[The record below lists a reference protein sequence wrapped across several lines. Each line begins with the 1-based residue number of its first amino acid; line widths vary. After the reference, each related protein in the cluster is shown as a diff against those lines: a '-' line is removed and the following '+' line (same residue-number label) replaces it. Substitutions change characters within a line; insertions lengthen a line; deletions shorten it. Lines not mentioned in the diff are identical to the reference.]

1 MRRLHS
7 YVVDSG
13 HETLPVAHYA
23 MTRVRAADLRVRPGR
38 ALLLAVAVGQRCVV
52 RRVQDH
58 FAMPQNFIACDRGQT
73 MLMPP
78 DLTDWVPDDHVVWSI
93 LGAVD
98 QMDLSAF
105 YGAYRENGQGRAAY
119 EPSMMVAL
127 LFYAYARGN
136 RSSRG
141 IERECREDVVYK
153 LITAMRV
160 PDHSTVAEF
169 RRRHERAL
177 GELFCD
183 VLALCDEA
191 GLVEV
196 GVISID
202 GTKIRANA
210 SRGANRTY
218 EKLVADILKEA
229 EETDRWEDGLFGSDR
244 GDELPEHL
252 RSEEGRRAAFAA
264 AKERLAQKA
273 GREEEPEVARIEPDP
288 EQFTSTRGWGRRTW
302 HREAHKELLRRR
314 EQAAGPIPASRPA
327 RLLEALHR
335 LEENQ
340 QVEIQASEAYER
352 WQAER
357 RAGGVPGQR
366 LGMPPKPY
374 TSPSVPGGV
383 MNKTDPDS
391 RMMRTQGQPTIQGY
405 NAQAAVTRGQ
415 IIVAAEIA
423 VESPD
428 FGHLEP
434 TARAAFRELEA
445 AGVTQRPETV
455 LADAGY
461 WHTRQIESI
470 VSNGI
475 QVLVPPDAGLREGT
489 RPGWDK
495 GPYAFMRRVLAS
507 EAGHELYKHRKAT
520 VEPVFAQNKFN
531 RGFRRFQRRGRA
543 AARSEWRFQAAIHNL
558 LKLHTHST
566 APAIA

>member
-1 MRRLHS
+1 
-7 YVVDSG
+7 
-13 HETLPVAHYA
+13 
-23 MTRVRAADLRVRPGR
+23 
-38 ALLLAVAVGQRCVV
+38 
-52 RRVQDH
+52 
-58 FAMPQNFIACDRGQT
+58 

-127 LFYAYARGN
+127 LLYAYARGN

-153 LITAMRV
+153 LITAMAI
-160 PDHSTVAEF
+160 PDHSTIADF

-177 GELFCD
+177 GELFCE

-202 GTKIRANA
+202 GTKIRGNA

-229 EETDRWEDGLFGSDR
+229 EETDRWEDGLFGADR
-244 GDELPEHL
+244 GDEPPEHL
-252 RSEEGRRAAFAA
+252 RTEEGRRAAFKA
-264 AKERLAQKA
+264 AKERLAKKA
-273 GREEEPEVARIEPDP
+273 GRGEEPEVARIEPDP
-288 EQFTSTRGWGRRTW
+288 EQFASTRGWGRRTW

-314 EQAAGPIPASRPA
+314 EQMAEPIARSRPA

-335 LEENQ
+335 LEENRE
-340 QVEIQASEAYER
+340 VEIQASEAYER

-374 TSPSVPGGV
+374 TPPPVPEGV
-383 MNKTDPDS
+383 VNKTDPDS
-391 RMMRTQGQPTIQGY
+391 RMMRTQGQPTVQGY

-434 TARAAFRELEA
+434 IARAALRELKD

-461 WHTRQIESI
+461 WHKKQIESI
-470 VSNGI
+470 VSDGI
-475 QVLVPPDAGLREGT
+475 QVLVPPDAGLREGA
-489 RPGWDK
+489 RPGWEE
-495 GPYAFMRRVLAS
+495 GMYAFMRRVLTS
-507 EAGHELYKHRKAT
+507 EAGHALYKHRKAT

-531 RGFRRFQRRGRA
+531 RSFRRFQRRGRA
-543 AARSEWRFQAAIHNL
+543 AARSEWRFQAATHNL
-558 LKLHTHST
+558 MKLHTHW
-566 APAIA
+566 IAAETG

>member
-1 MRRLHS
+1 
-7 YVVDSG
+7 
-13 HETLPVAHYA
+13 
-23 MTRVRAADLRVRPGR
+23 
-38 ALLLAVAVGQRCVV
+38 
-52 RRVQDH
+52 
-58 FAMPQNFIACDRGQT
+58 MPQNFIACDRAQS
-73 MLMPP
+73 MLLPP
-78 DLTDWVPDDHVVWSI
+78 DLLDWVPEDHLVWSI
-93 LGAVD
+93 LGAVE

-127 LFYAYARGN
+127 LLYSYARGN

-141 IERECREDVVYK
+141 IERACREDVTYK

-160 PDHSTVAEF
+160 PDHSTIAEF
-169 RRRHERAL
+169 RRRHEPAL
-177 GELFCD
+177 GELFTS
-183 VLALCDEA
+183 VLALCREA

-202 GTKIRANA
+202 GMKIRANA

-229 EETDRWEDGLFGSDR
+229 EETDRWEDGLFGADR

-252 RSEEGRRAAFAA
+252 RTEDGRRAAFKA
-264 AKERLAQKA
+264 AKERLAIKA
-273 GREEEPEVARIEPDP
+273 GRGEEPEVAPVELDP
-288 EQFTSTRGWGRRTW
+288 ERVAPGGGRRAWQRT
-302 HREAHKELLRRR
+302 AHKELLRRR
-314 EQAAGPIPASRPA
+314 EQDAKPIRRLRAE
-327 RLLEALHR
+327 RLLEAVRR

-340 QVEIQASEAYER
+340 LVEIQASEAYDR

-357 RAGGVPGQR
+357 RAGGVSGQK
-366 LGMPPKPY
+366 LGMPPRPW
-374 TSPSVPGGV
+374 TPPAVPEGV

-391 RMMRTQGQPTIQGY
+391 RMMRTQGQPTVQGY

-434 TARAAFRELEA
+434 AVRAALRELDD

-461 WHTRQIESI
+461 WHTRQMENI
-470 VSNGI
+470 VSGGI
-475 QVLVPPDAGLREGT
+475 RVLVPPDAGLREGA

-495 GPYAFMRRVLAS
+495 GPYAFMRRVLTS
-507 EAGHELYKHRKAT
+507 ETGHELYKHRKAT

-543 AARSEWRFQAAIHNL
+543 AARSEWRLQAAVHNL
-558 LKLHTHST
+558 MKLHIHWIDL
-566 APAIA
+566 AIA

>member
-1 MRRLHS
+1 M
-7 YVVDSG
+7 
-13 HETLPVAHYA
+13 
-23 MTRVRAADLRVRPGR
+23 
-38 ALLLAVAVGQRCVV
+38 LL
-52 RRVQDH
+52 
-58 FAMPQNFIACDRGQT
+58 
-73 MLMPP
+73 PP
-78 DLTDWVPDDHVVWSI
+78 DLTDWVPGDHVVWSI

-98 QMDLSAF
+98 EMDLSAF

-119 EPSMMVAL
+119 EPSMVVAL
-127 LFYAYARGN
+127 LLYAYARGN

-160 PDHSTVAEF
+160 PDHSTIAEF

-177 GELFCD
+177 GELFCG
-183 VLALCDEA
+183 VLALCEEA

-229 EETDRWEDGLFGSDR
+229 EETDRWEDGLFGADR
-244 GDELPEHL
+244 GDEVPEHL
-252 RSEEGRRAAFAA
+252 RSEEGRRAAFKA
-264 AKERLAQKA
+264 AKERLAAKA
-273 GREEEPEVARIEPDP
+273 GGDPEPEVERIEPDP
-288 EQFTSTRGWGRRTW
+288 EQFQSTRGWGRRTW

-314 EQAAGPIPASRPA
+314 EQAAEPIASSRPT
-327 RLLEALHR
+327 RLLGALHR
-335 LEENQ
+335 LQENH

-357 RAGGVPGQR
+357 RSGRVPGQR

-374 TSPSVPGGV
+374 TPPPVPDGV

-405 NAQAAVTRGQ
+405 NAQAAVTLGQ

-434 TARAAFRELEA
+434 AVRAVLRELDD
-445 AGVTQRPETV
+445 AGVTDRPQTV

-461 WHTRQIESI
+461 WHTRQMENI
-470 VSNGI
+470 VSDGI
-475 QVLVPPDAGLREGT
+475 QVLVPPDAGLREDI

-507 EAGHELYKHRKAT
+507 ETGHELYKHRKAT

-543 AARSEWRFQAAIHNL
+543 AVRSEWRLQAAVHNL
-558 LKLHTHST
+558 LKLHRHWIS
-566 APAIA
+566 PAVT

>member
-1 MRRLHS
+1 
-7 YVVDSG
+7 
-13 HETLPVAHYA
+13 
-23 MTRVRAADLRVRPGR
+23 
-38 ALLLAVAVGQRCVV
+38 
-52 RRVQDH
+52 
-58 FAMPQNFIACDRGQT
+58 
-73 MLMPP
+73 MLPP
-78 DLTDWVPDDHVVWSI
+78 DLMDWVPDDHVVWSI
-93 LGAVD
+93 LGAVEE
-98 QMDLSAF
+98 MDLGAF
-105 YGAYRENGQGRAAY
+105 YGVYRENGQGRAAY

-127 LFYAYARGN
+127 LLYAYARGN

-160 PDHSTVAEF
+160 PDHSTIAEF

-177 GELFCD
+177 GELFSE

-202 GTKIRANA
+202 GTKIRADA

-229 EETDRWEDGLFGSDR
+229 EETDRWEDGLFGPDR
-244 GDELPEHL
+244 GDEVPEHL
-252 RSEEGRRAAFAA
+252 RSEEGRRAAFKA
-264 AKERLAQKA
+264 AKERLAKKA
-273 GREEEPEVARIEPDP
+273 GRDPEPEIARIEVQPP
-288 EQFTSTRGWGRRTW
+288 PPSTKSGWGRRAW
-302 HREAHKELLRRR
+302 HREGRKALLRKR
-314 EQAAGPIPASRPA
+314 EQDARPIARSRA
-327 RLLEALHR
+327 ERLLETLHR
-335 LEENQ
+335 LEENHR
-340 QVEIQASEAYER
+340 VEIQANDAYEA
-352 WQAER
+352 WHAAR
-357 RAGGVPGQR
+357 RAGGVSGQR
-366 LGMPPKPY
+366 LGMPPRPF
-374 TSPSVPGGV
+374 TPPPVPDGV

-391 RMMRTQGQPTIQGY
+391 RMMRTQGQPTVQGY

-434 TARAAFRELEA
+434 IVRAALHELER

-461 WHTRQIESI
+461 WHKQQMENI
-470 VSNGI
+470 VSDGI
-475 QVLVPPDAGLREGT
+475 QVLVPPDAGLREGA
-489 RPGWDK
+489 RPGWDE
-495 GPYAFMRRVLAS
+495 GPYAFMRRVLTS
-507 EAGHELYKHRKAT
+507 EAGRELYKHRKAT

-543 AARSEWRFQAAIHNL
+543 AASSEWRFQAATHNL
-558 LKLHTHST
+558 LKLHSHWISPAT
-566 APAIA
+566 A

>member
-1 MRRLHS
+1 
-7 YVVDSG
+7 
-13 HETLPVAHYA
+13 
-23 MTRVRAADLRVRPGR
+23 
-38 ALLLAVAVGQRCVV
+38 
-52 RRVQDH
+52 
-58 FAMPQNFIACDRGQT
+58 MPQNFIACDRGQS
-73 MLMPP
+73 MLLPP

-127 LFYAYARGN
+127 LLYSYARGN

-141 IERECREDVVYK
+141 IERACREDVTYK
-153 LITAMRV
+153 VITAMRI
-160 PDHSTVAEF
+160 PDHSTIAEF

-177 GELFCD
+177 AELFTS
-183 VLALCDEA
+183 VLALCREA

-202 GTKIRANA
+202 GMKIRANA

-218 EKLVADILKEA
+218 EKLVADILNEA
-229 EETDRWEDGLFGSDR
+229 EETDRWEDGLFGEDR

-252 RSEEGRRAAFAA
+252 RTEAGRRAAFKA
-264 AKERLAQKA
+264 AKERLAKKA
-273 GREEEPEVARIEPDP
+273 GRGEEPELAAIELDP
-288 EQFTSTRGWGRRTW
+288 ERVAPGGGRRAW
-302 HREAHKELLRRR
+302 QRAAHKELLRRR
-314 EQAAGPIPASRPA
+314 EQDAKPIARSRA
-327 RLLEALHR
+327 ERLLEAVRR

-357 RAGGVPGQR
+357 RAGGVSGQK
-366 LGMPPKPY
+366 LGMPPKPW
-374 TSPSVPGGV
+374 TPPPVPEGV

-391 RMMRTQGQPTIQGY
+391 RMMRTQGQPTVQGY

-434 TARAAFRELEA
+434 AVGAALRELED
-445 AGVTQRPETV
+445 AGVTRRPDTV

-461 WHTRQIESI
+461 WHTRQMENI
-470 VSNGI
+470 VSDGI
-475 QVLVPPDAGLREGT
+475 RVLVPPDAGLRQGA
-489 RPGWDK
+489 RPGWNK
-495 GPYAFMRRVLAS
+495 GPYAFMRRVLTS
-507 EAGHELYKHRKAT
+507 DAGHELYKHRKAT

-543 AARSEWRFQAAIHNL
+543 AARSEWRLQAAVHNL
-558 LKLHTHST
+558 MKLHIHWID
-566 APAIA
+566 PAIA

>member
-1 MRRLHS
+1 
-7 YVVDSG
+7 
-13 HETLPVAHYA
+13 
-23 MTRVRAADLRVRPGR
+23 
-38 ALLLAVAVGQRCVV
+38 
-52 RRVQDH
+52 
-58 FAMPQNFIACDRGQT
+58 MPQNFIACDRGQT

-93 LGAVD
+93 LGAVE
-98 QMDLSAF
+98 QMDLTAF

-127 LFYAYARGN
+127 LLHAYSRGN

-141 IERECREDVVYK
+141 IERACREDVTYK

-160 PDHSTVAEF
+160 PDHSTIAEF

-177 GELFCD
+177 GELFCE
-183 VLALCDEA
+183 VLALCEEA

-229 EETDRWEDGLFGSDR
+229 EETDRWEDGLFGPDR
-244 GDELPEHL
+244 GDEVPEHL
-252 RSEEGRRAAFAA
+252 RTEEGRRAAFKAA
-264 AKERLAQKA
+264 RERLAQKA
-273 GREEEPEVARIEPDP
+273 GRGEEPQVARIEPDP
-288 EQFTSTRGWGRRTW
+288 EQFGATRGWGRRTW

-314 EQAAGPIPASRPA
+314 EQDARPIARGRA
-327 RLLEALHR
+327 ERLLEALHR

-340 QVEIQASEAYER
+340 QVEIGASEAYER
-352 WQAER
+352 WQAQR
-357 RAGGVPGQR
+357 RAGRVPGQR

-374 TSPSVPGGV
+374 TPSPVPEGV

-391 RMMRTQGQPTIQGY
+391 RMMRTQGQPTVQGY
-405 NAQAAVTRGQ
+405 NAQAAVTRDQ
-415 IIVAAEIA
+415 IIVAADVA

-434 TARAAFRELEA
+434 AVRAALRELED
-445 AGVTQRPETV
+445 AGVTQRPEIV

-461 WHTRQIESI
+461 WHTRQMENI
-470 VSNGI
+470 VSDGI

-507 EAGHELYKHRKAT
+507 DAGHELYKHRKAT

-543 AARSEWRFQAAIHNL
+543 AARSEWRFQAATHNL
-558 LKLHTHST
+558 LNLHTHWIS
-566 APAIA
+566 PAIA

>member
-1 MRRLHS
+1 
-7 YVVDSG
+7 
-13 HETLPVAHYA
+13 
-23 MTRVRAADLRVRPGR
+23 
-38 ALLLAVAVGQRCVV
+38 
-52 RRVQDH
+52 
-58 FAMPQNFIACDRGQT
+58 MPQNFIACDRGQS
-73 MLMPP
+73 MLLPP

-93 LGAVD
+93 LGAVE

-127 LFYAYARGN
+127 LLYSYARGN

-141 IERECREDVVYK
+141 IERACREDVTYK

-160 PDHSTVAEF
+160 PDHSTIAEF
-169 RRRHERAL
+169 RRRHEQPL
-177 GELFCD
+177 GELFTE

-202 GTKIRANA
+202 GMKIRANA

-218 EKLVADILKEA
+218 ERLVADILKEA

-252 RSEEGRRAAFAA
+252 RTEEGRRAAFKA
-264 AKERLAQKA
+264 AKERLAKKA
-273 GREEEPEVARIEPDP
+273 ARGEEPEVAPIELDP
-288 EQFTSTRGWGRRTW
+288 ERVAPGGGRRGWQRA
-302 HREAHKELLRRR
+302 AHKKLLRRR
-314 EQAAGPIPASRPA
+314 EEDAKPIARSRA
-327 RLLEALHR
+327 ERLLEAVHR

-340 QVEIQASEAYER
+340 QVEIQASEAYEA
-352 WQAER
+352 WQADR
-357 RAGGVPGQR
+357 RAGGVAGQK
-366 LGMPPKPY
+366 LGMPPKPW
-374 TSPSVPGGV
+374 TPPSVPEGV

-391 RMMRTQGQPTIQGY
+391 RMMRTQGQPTVQGY

-434 TARAAFRELEA
+434 AVRAALRELED

-461 WHTRQIESI
+461 WHTRQMENI
-470 VSNGI
+470 VSDGI
-475 QVLVPPDAGLREGT
+475 QVLVPPDAGLREGS

-495 GPYAFMRRVLAS
+495 GPYAFMRRVLS
-507 EAGHELYKHRKAT
+507 SDAGHELYKHRKAT

-543 AARSEWRFQAAIHNL
+543 AVRSEWRLQAAVHNL
-558 LKLHTHST
+558 MKLHSHWID
-566 APAIA
+566 PAIA

>member
-1 MRRLHS
+1 MS
-7 YVVDSG
+7 
-13 HETLPVAHYA
+13 
-23 MTRVRAADLRVRPGR
+23 
-38 ALLLAVAVGQRCVV
+38 
-52 RRVQDH
+52 
-58 FAMPQNFIACDRGQT
+58 QNFIACDRRQS
-73 MLMPP
+73 MLLPP
-78 DLTDWVPDDHVVWSI
+78 DLMDWVPDDHVVWSI
-93 LGAVD
+93 LGAVE

-127 LFYAYARGN
+127 LLYSYARGN

-141 IERECREDVVYK
+141 IERACREDVTYK

-160 PDHSTVAEF
+160 PDHSTIAEF
-169 RRRHERAL
+169 RRRHEQAL
-177 GELFCD
+177 GELFTK
-183 VLALCDEA
+183 VLALCQEA

-218 EKLVADILKEA
+218 ERLVADILKEA
-229 EETDRWEDGLFGSDR
+229 EETDRWEDGLFGADR

-252 RSEEGRRAAFAA
+252 RTEEGRRAAFKA
-264 AKERLAQKA
+264 AKERLAERA
-273 GREEEPEVARIEPDP
+273 RRDPDPEVAKIEVRAEDVPADRGR
-288 EQFTSTRGWGRRTW
+288 RGW
-302 HREAHKELLRRR
+302 HRGAHKELISRR
-314 EQAAGPIPASRPA
+314 ERAAARIPSDRPG
-327 RLLEALHR
+327 RLLEAIGR
-335 LEENQ
+335 LEENH
-340 QVEIQASEAYER
+340 QVEIQASQAYER
-352 WQAER
+352 WQAQR
-357 RAGGVPGQR
+357 RAGGVSGQQ

-374 TSPSVPGGV
+374 TPPPVPDGV

-405 NAQAAVTRGQ
+405 NVQAAVTRGQ
-415 IIVAAEIA
+415 IIVAAEVA

-434 TARAAFRELEA
+434 VVRAALREVED
-445 AGVTQRPETV
+445 AGVSDRPETV

-461 WHTRQIESI
+461 WHTRQMENI
-470 VSNGI
+470 VSDGI
-475 QVLVPPDAGLREGT
+475 QVLVPPDAGLRKDI

-495 GPYAFMRRVLAS
+495 GPYAFMRMVLSS
-507 EAGHELYKHRKAT
+507 EFGHELYKHRKAT

-543 AARSEWRFQAAIHNL
+543 AARSEWRLQAAVHNM
-558 LKLHTHST
+558 LKLHNHWVTP
-566 APAIA
+566 APA

>member
-1 MRRLHS
+1 
-7 YVVDSG
+7 
-13 HETLPVAHYA
+13 
-23 MTRVRAADLRVRPGR
+23 
-38 ALLLAVAVGQRCVV
+38 
-52 RRVQDH
+52 
-58 FAMPQNFIACDRGQT
+58 
-73 MLMPP
+73 MLPP

-93 LGAVD
+93 LGAVE
-98 QMDLSAF
+98 QMDLSVF

-119 EPSMMVAL
+119 EPSMMVTL
-127 LFYAYARGN
+127 LLYSYARGN

-141 IERECREDVVYK
+141 IERACREDVTYK
-153 LITAMRV
+153 LITAMRI
-160 PDHSTVAEF
+160 PDHSTIAEF
-169 RRRHERAL
+169 RRRHEKAL
-177 GELFCD
+177 GELFSA
-183 VLALCDEA
+183 VLALCAEA

-229 EETDRWEDGLFGSDR
+229 EETDRWEDGLFGPDR

-264 AKERLAQKA
+264 AKDRLAQKA
-273 GREEEPEVARIEPDP
+273 GRGEEPEVARIEPDP
-288 EQFTSTRGWGRRTW
+288 EQFSATRGWGRRTW

-314 EQAAGPIPASRPA
+314 EQAAQPIPAARPA

-357 RAGGVPGQR
+357 RAGGVSGQR
-366 LGMPPKPY
+366 FGMPPKPY
-374 TSPSVPGGV
+374 VPPAAPEGV

-391 RMMRTQGQPTIQGY
+391 RMMRTQGQPTVQGY

-434 TARAAFRELEA
+434 TVSAALRELEN
-445 AGVTQRPETV
+445 AGVAQRPETL

-461 WHTRQIESI
+461 WHKKQMENIASD
-470 VSNGI
+470 GI
-475 QVLVPPDAGLREGT
+475 QVLVPPDAGLREGA
-489 RPGWDK
+489 RPGWDE
-495 GPYAFMRRVLAS
+495 GMYAFMRRVLAS
-507 EAGHELYKHRKAT
+507 EAGHELYKNRKQT
-520 VEPVFAQNKFN
+520 VEPVFAHNKFN

-543 AARSEWRFQAAIHNL
+543 AARSEWRLQAAVHNL
-558 LKLHTHST
+558 MKLHSHWLD
-566 APAIA
+566 PAIA

>member
-1 MRRLHS
+1 
-7 YVVDSG
+7 
-13 HETLPVAHYA
+13 
-23 MTRVRAADLRVRPGR
+23 
-38 ALLLAVAVGQRCVV
+38 
-52 RRVQDH
+52 
-58 FAMPQNFIACDRGQT
+58 

-93 LGAVD
+93 LGAVE
-98 QMDLSAF
+98 QMDLTAF

-127 LFYAYARGN
+127 LLHAYSRGN

-141 IERECREDVVYK
+141 IERACREDVTYK

-160 PDHSTVAEF
+160 PDHSTIAEF

-177 GELFCD
+177 GELFTE
-183 VLALCDEA
+183 VLALCEEA

-218 EKLVADILKEA
+218 ERLVADILKEA
-229 EETDRWEDGLFGSDR
+229 EETDRWEDGLFGPDR
-244 GDELPEHL
+244 GDEVPEHL
-252 RSEEGRRAAFAA
+252 RTKEGRRVAFKA
-264 AKERLAQKA
+264 AKERLAKKA
-273 GREEEPEVARIEPDP
+273 GRGEEPQVARIEPDP
-288 EQFTSTRGWGRRTW
+288 EQFGATRGWGRRTW
-302 HREAHKELLRRR
+302 HREAHKELLRQR
-314 EQAAGPIPASRPA
+314 EQEAKPVARSRA
-327 RLLEALHR
+327 ERLLEALHR
-335 LEENQ
+335 LEVNQ
-340 QVEIQASEAYER
+340 QVEIGASEAYEQ

-357 RAGGVPGQR
+357 RADSVPGQK

-374 TSPSVPGGV
+374 TPSPVPEGV
-383 MNKTDPDS
+383 SNKTDPDS
-391 RMMRTQGQPTIQGY
+391 RMMRTQGQPTVQGY
-405 NAQAAVTRGQ
+405 NAQAVVTRDQ
-415 IIVAAEIA
+415 IIVAADVA

-434 TARAAFRELEA
+434 AVRAALRELED

-461 WHTRQIESI
+461 WHTRRMENI
-470 VSNGI
+470 VSDGI

-489 RPGWDK
+489 RSGWDK

-520 VEPVFAQNKFN
+520 VEPVFAQNRFN
-531 RGFRRFQRRGRA
+531 RGFRHFQRRGRA
-543 AARSEWRFQAAIHNL
+543 AARSEWRFQAATHNL
-558 LKLHTHST
+558 LKLHTHWIS
-566 APAIA
+566 PAIA

>member
-1 MRRLHS
+1 MS
-7 YVVDSG
+7 
-13 HETLPVAHYA
+13 
-23 MTRVRAADLRVRPGR
+23 
-38 ALLLAVAVGQRCVV
+38 
-52 RRVQDH
+52 
-58 FAMPQNFIACDRGQT
+58 QNFIACDRGQT
-73 MLMPP
+73 LLLPP
-78 DLTDWVPDDHVVWSI
+78 DLTEWVPDDHVVWSI

-98 QMDLSAF
+98 QLDLSAF
-105 YGAYRENGQGRAAY
+105 YGAYRENGQGRGAY

-127 LFYAYARGN
+127 LLYAYARGN

-141 IERECREDVVYK
+141 IERACREDVTYK

-160 PDHSTVAEF
+160 PDHSTIAEF
-169 RRRHERAL
+169 RRRHETAL
-177 GELFCD
+177 GGLFSE
-183 VLALCDEA
+183 VLALCGEA

-202 GTKIRANA
+202 GMKIRANA

-244 GDELPEHL
+244 GDEVPDHL
-252 RSEEGRRAAFAA
+252 RTDEGRRTAFKA
-264 AKERLAQKA
+264 AKERLAEKA
-273 GREEEPEVARIEPDP
+273 GRGEERRIARIEPDP
-288 EQFTSTRGWGRRTW
+288 ARFESTRGWGRRTW

-314 EQAAGPIPASRPA
+314 ELAARPIPRARA
-327 RLLEALHR
+327 ERLLEALHR
-335 LEENQ
+335 LDENRL
-340 QVEIQASEAYER
+340 VEIQASEAYER

-357 RAGGVPGQR
+357 RGGRVPGPR

-374 TSPSVPGGV
+374 MPPPIPKGV

-434 TARAAFRELEA
+434 AVRAALRELDD
-445 AGVTQRPETV
+445 AGITQHPETV

-461 WHTRQIESI
+461 WHTRQMEKI
-470 VSNGI
+470 VSDGM
-475 QVLVPPDAGLREGT
+475 QALVPPDAGLREGA
-489 RPGWDK
+489 RRGWDK
-495 GPYAFMRRVLAS
+495 GLYAFMRRVLSS

-531 RGFRRFQRRGRA
+531 RSFRRFQRRGRA
-543 AARSEWRFQAAIHNL
+543 AALSEWRLVAATHNL
-558 LKLHTHST
+558 LKLHSHWIS
-566 APAIA
+566 PAIA

>member
-1 MRRLHS
+1 
-7 YVVDSG
+7 
-13 HETLPVAHYA
+13 
-23 MTRVRAADLRVRPGR
+23 
-38 ALLLAVAVGQRCVV
+38 
-52 RRVQDH
+52 
-58 FAMPQNFIACDRGQT
+58 MPQNFIACDRGQT

-93 LGAVD
+93 LGAVE
-98 QMDLSAF
+98 QMDLREF

-127 LFYAYARGN
+127 LLYSYARGN

-141 IERECREDVVYK
+141 IERACREDVTYK

-160 PDHSTVAEF
+160 PDHSTIAEF
-169 RRRHERAL
+169 RRRHETAL
-177 GELFCD
+177 GELFTE
-183 VLALCDEA
+183 VLVLCGEA

-244 GDELPEHL
+244 GDEVPEHL
-252 RSEEGRRAAFAA
+252 RTEEGRRAAFQA
-264 AKERLAQKA
+264 AKERLAEKA
-273 GREEEPEVARIEPDP
+273 GRDAELEVAQIEVQPP
-288 EQFTSTRGWGRRTW
+288 PPATKSGWGRRAW
-302 HREAHKELLRRR
+302 HREGHKALLRKR
-314 EQAAGPIPASRPA
+314 EQAAKPIARSRA
-327 RLLEALHR
+327 ERLLETLHR
-335 LEENQ
+335 LEENR
-340 QVEIQASEAYER
+340 QVEIQANDAYEA
-352 WQAER
+352 WQAAR

-366 LGMPPKPY
+366 LGMPPKSFTP
-374 TSPSVPGGV
+374 PGEPEGV
-383 MNKTDPDS
+383 MNKTDHDS
-391 RMMRTQGQPTIQGY
+391 RMMRTQGQPTVQGY

-434 TARAAFRELEA
+434 TVRAALHELEK
-445 AGVTQRPETV
+445 AGVTQLPETV

-461 WHTRQIESI
+461 WHKQQMENI
-470 VSNGI
+470 VSDGI
-475 QVLVPPDAGLREGT
+475 QVLVPPDAGLREGA
-489 RPGWDK
+489 RPGWEK
-495 GPYAFMRRVLAS
+495 GPYAFMRRVLS
-507 EAGHELYKHRKAT
+507 SDAGHELYKHRKAT

-531 RGFRRFQRRGRA
+531 RGFRRFQRRGRS
-543 AARSEWRFQAAIHNL
+543 AARSEWRFQATTHNL
-558 LKLHTHST
+558 LKLHTHWIS
-566 APAIA
+566 PAIA